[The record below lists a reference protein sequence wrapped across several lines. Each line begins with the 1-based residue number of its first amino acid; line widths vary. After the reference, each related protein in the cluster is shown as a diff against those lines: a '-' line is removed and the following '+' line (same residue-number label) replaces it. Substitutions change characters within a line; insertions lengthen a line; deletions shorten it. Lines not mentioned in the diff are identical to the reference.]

1 MSGKRRKRDKSR
13 GTIKGGVGGKVS
25 ADAEGVEENRER
37 NRGTIQGVVG
47 REALEDEIEVE
58 RLISRT
64 CHCSF
69 IKKKKKNKKKNLPE
83 INTSEVQPLI
93 IANSGVSVFSQVF
106 QFQSSQFFVSFF
118 SFLTP

>member
-1 MSGKRRKRDKSR
+1 MSEKRRKRDKSR
-13 GTIKGGVGGKVS
+13 GTIKGGVGGKAS

-37 NRGTIQGVVG
+37 NRGTMQGVVG

-69 IKKKKKNKKKNLPE
+69 IKKNKRKARRKTYQKSILARYNRL
-83 INTSEVQPLI
+83 
-93 IANSGVSVFSQVF
+93 
-106 QFQSSQFFVSFF
+106 
-118 SFLTP
+118 

>member
-1 MSGKRRKRDKSR
+1 MSGKRRKREKSR
-13 GTIKGGVGGKVS
+13 GTIKGVVGGEAS

-37 NRGTIQGVVG
+37 NRGTVQGVVG

-69 IKKKKKNKKKNLPE
+69 IKKKKEKQEEK
-83 INTSEVQPLI
+83 
-93 IANSGVSVFSQVF
+93 
-106 QFQSSQFFVSFF
+106 
-118 SFLTP
+118 LTRNQY

>member
-1 MSGKRRKRDKSR
+1 MSEKRNKRDKSR
-13 GTIKGGVGGKVS
+13 GTIKGGVGGKAS

-37 NRGTIQGVVG
+37 NRGTVQGVVG

-69 IKKKKKNKKKNLPE
+69 IKKKTKTRRKTYQKSILARYNRL
-83 INTSEVQPLI
+83 
-93 IANSGVSVFSQVF
+93 
-106 QFQSSQFFVSFF
+106 
-118 SFLTP
+118 

>member
-1 MSGKRRKRDKSR
+1 MSGKRWKRDKSR
-13 GTIKGGVGGKVS
+13 GTIKGGVGGEAS

-37 NRGTIQGVVG
+37 NFGTIQGVVG

-69 IKKKKKNKKKNLPE
+69 IKKKEKQEEK
-83 INTSEVQPLI
+83 
-93 IANSGVSVFSQVF
+93 
-106 QFQSSQFFVSFF
+106 
-118 SFLTP
+118 LTRNQY

>member
-1 MSGKRRKRDKSR
+1 MSGKRQKRDKSR
-13 GTIKGGVGGKVS
+13 GTIKGGVGGKAS

-37 NRGTIQGVVG
+37 NRGTVQGVVG

-69 IKKKKKNKKKNLPE
+69 IKKKKNKKKNLPE

>member
-1 MSGKRRKRDKSR
+1 MSEKRQKRDKSR
-13 GTIKGGVGGKVS
+13 GTIKGGVGGKAS

-37 NRGTIQGVVG
+37 NFGTLQGVMG

-58 RLISRT
+58 RLISKT

-69 IKKKKKNKKKNLPE
+69 IKKKNKKKNLPE

>member
-1 MSGKRRKRDKSR
+1 MSGKRRKREKSR
-13 GTIKGGVGGKVS
+13 GTIKGGVGGEAS

-64 CHCSF
+64 CHCNF
-69 IKKKKKNKKKNLPE
+69 IKKKKRKTRRKTYQKSILARYNRL
-83 INTSEVQPLI
+83 
-93 IANSGVSVFSQVF
+93 
-106 QFQSSQFFVSFF
+106 
-118 SFLTP
+118 